1 MKKLLLTTLITVGL
15 GLSAQ
20 GAFAQDSTSVAS
32 GTVNFT
38 GKVQDM
44 TCTIEG
50 GADKNV
56 VLDTVQVANFTGQG
70 TTAAP
75 KPFNIVLKDCAR
87 ASGGPITS
95 VYAYFENDPSKV
107 NGGGLL
113 KNTATGGDEAT
124 GVAVQLLHSDGTAIK
139 VTDNEL
145 TQAGTQKVTYTAG
158 NKVTFKYIA
167 RYYATNAT
175 VTPGPVQAS
184 VKYNLAYE

>member
-20 GAFAQDSTSVAS
+20 GAFAQDSTNVAS
-32 GTVNFT
+32 GTVNVT

-44 TCTIEG
+44 TCTIED

-56 VLDTVQVANFTGQG
+56 VLDTVQAAIFTGIG

-75 KPFNIVLKDCAR
+75 KPFNIVLKDCVR
-87 ASGGPITS
+87 KSGDPIAK

-107 NGGGLL
+107 NGDGLL
-113 KNTATGGDEAT
+113 INKASNSPAG
-124 GVAVQLLHSDGTAIK
+124 GVAVQLLHGDGTAIK
-139 VTDNEL
+139 VTDDEA
-145 TQAGTQKVTYTAG
+145 TQAGNQKVAYTVG
-158 NKVTFKYIA
+158 NSVTFKYIA
-167 RYYATNAT
+167 RYYATAAS

>member
-20 GAFAQDSTSVAS
+20 GAFAADSTGVAS

-44 TCTIEG
+44 TCTIED

-75 KPFNIVLKDCAR
+75 KPFNIVLKDCTR
-87 ASGGPITS
+87 TLGGPITS
-95 VYAYFENDPSKV
+95 VYAYFENEPSKV
-107 NGGGLL
+107 DRNGLL
-113 KNTATGGDEAT
+113 MNTANSSPAT
-124 GVAVQLLHSDGTAIK
+124 GVAVQLLRGDGTAIK
-139 VTDNEL
+139 VTDDEL
-145 TQAGTQKVTYTAG
+145 TQAGNQKVAYTAG
-158 NKVTFKYIA
+158 NSVTFKYIA
-167 RYYATNAT
+167 RYYATAAS
-175 VTPGPVQAS
+175 VTPGPVKAS

>member
-20 GAFAQDSTSVAS
+20 GAFAQDSTHVAS
-32 GTVNFT
+32 GNINFT

-75 KPFNIVLKDCAR
+75 KPFNIVLKDCIR
-87 ASGGPITS
+87 KSGGPITN
-95 VYAYFENDPSKV
+95 VYAYFEDEPDKV
-107 NGGGLL
+107 NRDGLL
-113 KNTATGGDEAT
+113 INKASNSPAE
-124 GVAVQLLHSDGTAIK
+124 GVAVQLLRGDGSAIK
-139 VTDNEL
+139 VTDDEL
-145 TQAGTQKVTYTAG
+145 TQAGTQKVAYTTD
-158 NKVTFKYIA
+158 NSVTFKYIA
-167 RYYATNAT
+167 RYYATAAS
-175 VTPGPVQAS
+175 VTAGPVQAS